1 MSIENNPASV
11 TKQALAALAS
21 AIEAK
26 GHKREYAEAMAASII
41 FQADLDLRN
50 AQLANLLGWL
60 KQEHEEIYESA
71 LSVVESTRQ
80 EFENRVS
87 RG

>member
-1 MSIENNPASV
+1 MSIEGNPASV
-11 TKQALAALAS
+11 TKQALVALAN

-26 GHKREYAEAMAASII
+26 GHKREYAEAMAASVI

-50 AQLANLLGWL
+50 AQIANLLAWL
-60 KQEHEEIYESA
+60 KQEHHEIYESA
-71 LSVVESTRQ
+71 LSIVEKTRL
-80 EFENRVS
+80 EFETRVS